1 MLLYGRRERLP
12 FEKKDIDWPIWWYR
26 SIIKYYYVYILYSQ
40 QMRNRPG
47 VELSSLYELQLDE
60 RFQLVGIMEQVHEVL
75 VAEVQTSILST
86 TPYREYIYPIIYI
99 GDDWKSMNFVVK
111 LFKRNNKTSSFNILS
126 HQVKQIK
133 QPQTTISYSYF
144 IFSYIYTV

>member
-1 MLLYGRRERLP
+1 
-12 FEKKDIDWPIWWYR
+12 
-26 SIIKYYYVYILYSQ
+26 
-40 QMRNRPG
+40 MRNRPG

-99 GDDWKSMNFVVK
+99 GDDWKSMNFVELK
-111 LFKRNNKTSSFNILS
+111 LFKRNNKTSPFNIILS
-126 HQVKQIK
+126 HQVK
-133 QPQTTISYSYF
+133 
-144 IFSYIYTV
+144 